1 MDKYF
6 SSLDM
11 AALRMQ
17 LPANSKK
24 AMKLYR
30 HVLHNDHDAGPE
42 ASYIIRLW
50 KQERGIDEKD
60 NGINRT

>member
-6 SSLDM
+6 SSLDV

-30 HVLHNDHDAGPE
+30 HVLHNEHDAGPE

-50 KQERGIDEKD
+50 KQERGIDEKNYSID
-60 NGINRT
+60 

>member
-30 HVLHNDHDAGPE
+30 HVLHNEHLEAGVR
-42 ASYIIRLW
+42 YR
-50 KQERGIDEKD
+50 
-60 NGINRT
+60 